1 MKKTIVFA
9 GLAAA
14 VLAGV
19 CAVRLLN
26 RGEEMAVNARTVV
39 ETVKP
44 EIGTIAL
51 YTDLIGTVEPEQ
63 VARVYAEV
71 SGTVTEVL
79 ASAGDTVSAGQ
90 LICTVDT
97 KQVESAKNEM
107 DSAQV
112 TYREAQTTLGRITA
126 LYQAGSISAQDYEG
140 YVNTARKAEIALQ
153 QAQENYERQVSYSS
167 ITSPI
172 GGKLE
177 KCDIEALDRVS
188 AGEQLFVVS
197 GEGQRQ
203 ISFSLTDNLRSHVNL
218 GDSVTAEKN
227 GDLYQG
233 IIVEKSE
240 MADEETGLYK
250 AKIQLESGQE
260 LPTGAVVRLSVCSN
274 RAENVMTVPVDA
286 VYYENSL
293 PYVFTF
299 EETEEGGIVHK
310 VFIEAG
316 IYDDSDREVADGL
329 TADTEVITTWSP
341 ELYEGAQAVRLA
353 DAGETGEAETDE

>member
-1 MKKTIVFA
+1 M
-9 GLAAA
+9 
-14 VLAGV
+14 
-19 CAVRLLN
+19 
-26 RGEEMAVNARTVV
+26 
-39 ETVKP
+39 
-44 EIGTIAL
+44 
-51 YTDLIGTVEPEQ
+51 
-63 VARVYAEV
+63 
-71 SGTVTEVL
+71 
-79 ASAGDTVSAGQ
+79 
-90 LICTVDT
+90 
-97 KQVESAKNEM
+97 
-107 DSAQV
+107 
-112 TYREAQTTLGRITA
+112 

-353 DAGETGEAETDE
+353 DAGETGEVETDE

>member
-26 RGEEMAVNARTVV
+26 RGEETAVNARTVV

-44 EIGTIAL
+44 ETGTIAL

-112 TYREAQTTLGRITA
+112 TYREAQTTLGRITV
-126 LYQAGSISAQDYEG
+126 LYQAGSISAQEYEG

-218 GDSVTAEKN
+218 GDSV
-227 GDLYQG
+227 
-233 IIVEKSE
+233 

-341 ELYEGAQAVRLA
+341 ELYEGASAVKQT
-353 DAGETGEAETDE
+353 DVKETEEVETDE